1 MSAVAATFFDGRSSR
16 AQPVQLDVDASGV
29 LGIRAAEWQR
39 SELLS
44 GIRVTPRVAGIHRTL
59 VLRDGGQLQVD
70 DNDAVDAWFPN
81 RDRMAAWIDRLERH
95 SVAVA
100 ASLLITAASIVFVI
114 FVGIPYAAEKIATHI
129 PPSVAR
135 EMGEQTVSLLGR
147 FGFDK
152 SQLPKQRRAEL
163 QAVFRKY
170 VADLPDPA
178 HYELHFLDAKMP
190 NAFALPGG
198 IIVVTDEM
206 VRLVASKPGA
216 NGNARVT
223 DDADGG
229 VTVHFKTPD
238 ASTKGSGNTGGDEE
252 NGDVDDRDAAAS
264 GDANADQATDK
275 SAQGDAA
282 DGSKGAPGGKGG
294 SFKVTDQAANERFL
308 AVIAHEI
315 GHEEHRH
322 VLRSVLQN
330 SAVVLASVY
339 FTGDVSSASALVV
352 SVPTFLLDNHYS
364 QAFEKDADN
373 YAFASLAAHHISPG
387 RFAEGM
393 EAMQKADPHIRHE
406 TGYLSTHPLTVDRIM
421 SARVAAAR
429 FQEGESRQ

>member
-1 MSAVAATFFDGRSSR
+1 VSVVAATFFDGRSSR
-16 AQPVQLDVDASGV
+16 AQAVQLDVNASGV
-29 LGIRAAEWQR
+29 LGIHAADWQR
-39 SELLS
+39 SDLLS

-59 VLRDGGQLQVD
+59 VLPGGGQLQVE

-81 RDRMAAWIDRLERH
+81 SDRTAAWIDRLERH

-100 ASLLITAASIVFVI
+100 ASLLVTVLSIVFVI
-114 FVGIPYAAEKIATHI
+114 FVGIPYAAGKIATHI

-135 EMGEQTVSLLGR
+135 EMGEQSVSLLGR

-152 SQLPKQRRAEL
+152 SQLPKKRRAEL
-163 QAVFRKY
+163 QAVFKRY

-198 IIVVTDEM
+198 IIVVTDEL
-206 VRLVASKPGA
+206 VRLVDNKPGEA
-216 NGNARVT
+216 QGKNAAPAT
-223 DDADGG
+223 SAGKDGDDD
-229 VTVHFKTPD
+229 TV
-238 ASTKGSGNTGGDEE
+238 GDEE
-252 NGDVDDRDAAAS
+252 EGDDVEGTDATR
-264 GDANADQATDK
+264 GDADPDRATDEHAK
-275 SAQGDAA
+275 GKDT
-282 DGSKGAPGGKGG
+282 DGSKAAEDEKDDSGK
-294 SFKVTDQAANERFL
+294 VVDQAANERFL
-308 AVIAHEI
+308 AVVAHEI

-330 SAVVLASVY
+330 SAVVLASAY

-352 SVPTFLLDNHYS
+352 SVPTFLLNNHYS
-364 QAFEKDADN
+364 QAFEQDADN

-387 RFAEGM
+387 RFAEVL

-406 TGYLSTHPLTVDRIM
+406 TGYLSTHPLTVARIM
-421 SARVAAAR
+421 SARKAAER
-429 FQEGESRQ
+429 FRSEGWHE